1 MVLKAWALMLLL
13 AAAAALLC
21 PSGHRL
27 LQNEQE
33 QCVVRSGG
41 PTPNVTESS
50 GQRTHLMNSHGVS
63 LTVTRSY
70 AVPYGL
76 NNV

>member
-1 MVLKAWALMLLL
+1 MVLKPWALMLHL
-13 AAAAALLC
+13 AAAAAAPFC

-41 PTPNVTESS
+41 PIE
-50 GQRTHLMNSHGVS
+50 M
-63 LTVTRSY
+63 
-70 AVPYGL
+70 
-76 NNV
+76 